1 MANELAAD
9 ITLCMSEWNPPERT
23 PPVQPGFTPP
33 LQADQ
38 PTAEMPTVDAQPTP
52 DPMEPGRQGRWRRL
66 RRGAP
71 FLAAALIGGGIAAGV
86 VVALDDDGGGTTTVV
101 QERDATPEPTLT
113 PVSGEAGEAPTREA
127 GEAPTPTTAEL
138 DVSTGNQILSPQ
150 DIYQRYAPGVVQ
162 VRTLSAANALDNA
175 PDDARDFFGLQPRG
189 LGSGFVIDKEGHII
203 TNYHVVEDA
212 DTVQVVF
219 SDDANPVEAKVLGSD
234 PSTDI
239 AVLQVDTEGR
249 ALTPIPLGDSD
260 GVIPGDTAIAIG
272 NPFGLDRT
280 ITEGIVSA
288 IQRSIRAPDGFR
300 IENVIQTDAAINS
313 GNSGGPLLNDRGE
326 VIGVNSQII
335 AGGGVSE
342 GNVGIGFAV
351 PINTVRNVG
360 SQIIET
366 GKVEHA
372 YLGVRIQTI
381 SQELIEN
388 VTLPVDEGVL
398 VANVTDGSPA
408 AEGGLRGGERD
419 VIVNGNNYVVDGD
432 LITHVDGEAITDSQ
446 ALVDFVAS
454 KRPGDEITLEV
465 IRDDQRT
472 ETLIIELG
480 RRPPSGG

>member
-1 MANELAAD
+1 MMRELPTD
-9 ITLCMSEWNPPERT
+9 ITLYMSEWNPLERT
-23 PPVQPGFTPP
+23 PPVQPGAKPP
-33 LQADQ
+33 LQPEQ
-38 PTAEMPTVDAQPTP
+38 PTAEMPTVEPEPTP
-52 DPMEPGRQGRWRRL
+52 DPIEPGRQGRWRRL
-66 RRGAP
+66 RRSAP
-71 FLAAALIGGGIAAGV
+71 LLAAALIGGGIAAGV
-86 VVALDDDGGGTTTVV
+86 VVAVDDDGGGTTTVV
-101 QERDATPEPTLT
+101 QERDATPESTLT
-113 PVSGEAGEAPTREA
+113 PVSESGES
-127 GEAPTPTTAEL
+127 PTPTTAEF
-138 DVSTGNQILSPQ
+138 DVSNLDEVLTPQ
-150 DIYQRYAPGVVQ
+150 EIYQRYAPGVVQ
-162 VRTLSAANALDNA
+162 VRTLGAADALDNA
-175 PDDARDFFGLQPRG
+175 PDGAPDFFGLQPRG

-212 DTVQVVF
+212 STVQVVF
-219 SDDANPVEAKVLGSD
+219 SDDDNPVEARVLGSD

-239 AVLQVDTEGR
+239 AVLEVDTDGR

-260 GVIPGDTAIAIG
+260 GVIPGDKAIAIG

-313 GNSGGPLLNDRGE
+313 GNSGGPLLNSRGE

-351 PINTVRNVG
+351 PVNTVRNVG

-381 SQELIEN
+381 SEELIEN
-388 VTLPVDEGVL
+388 VQLPSEEGVL

-408 AEGGLRGGERD
+408 AEGGLLGGERD
-419 VIVNGNNYVVDGD
+419 VIVNGNNYVVGGD
-432 LITHVDGEAITDSQ
+432 VITRIDGEPITESQ
-446 ALVDFVAS
+446 QLVDFVAS
-454 KRPGDEITLEV
+454 KRPGDQITLEV
-465 IRDDQRT
+465 IRDDQST
-472 ETLIIELG
+472 ETLTIELG
-480 RRPPSGG
+480 RRPPAGG

>member
-9 ITLCMSEWNPPERT
+9 ITLHMSEWNPPERT
-23 PPVQPGFTPP
+23 PPAQPGLTPP
-33 LQADQ
+33 LQPEQA
-38 PTAEMPTVDAQPTP
+38 TAEMPTVDVEPTP

-66 RRGAP
+66 RRSAP
-71 FLAAALIGGGIAAGV
+71 LLAAAAIGGGIAAGV

-101 QERDATPEPTLT
+101 QERDTTPESTLT
-113 PVSGEAGEAPTREA
+113 PVSGEV

-138 DVSTGNQILSPQ
+138 DVSTSNDVLTPQ
-150 DIYQRYAPGVVQ
+150 AIYERYAPGVVQ
-162 VRTLSAANALDNA
+162 VRTLSAATALENL
-175 PDDARDFFGLQPRG
+175 PDAFGQQPRG

-219 SDDANPVEAKVLGSD
+219 SDDLNPVDAKVLGRD

-239 AVLQVDTEGR
+239 AVLQVDTGGR

-260 GVIPGDTAIAIG
+260 SVIPGDTAIAIG

-288 IQRSIRAPDGFR
+288 IQRSIRAPDGFS

-313 GNSGGPLLNDRGE
+313 GNSGGPLLNNRGE

-335 AGGGVSE
+335 AGGGISE

-351 PINTVRNVG
+351 PVNTVRNVG

-372 YLGVRIQTI
+372 YLGVRIHTI
-381 SQELIEN
+381 SEELTEN

-419 VIVNGNNYVVDGD
+419 VIVNGNNYTVGGDVV
-432 LITHVDGEAITDSQ
+432 THVDGELITDSQ
-446 ALVDFVAS
+446 ELVDFVAS
-454 KRPGDEITLEV
+454 KRPGDEIILDV
-465 IRDDQRT
+465 SRDDGST
-472 ETLIIELG
+472 ETLTIELG
-480 RRPPSGG
+480 RRPPAGG